1 MVPPTGFN
9 IKLYNIDYKHLNFI
23 QFHVMPPIIPPFYFV
38 TQKLRGSGFSFPKA
52 TSIVKIS
59 SIGFIV
65 ANNEIFH
72 RTQLVFY
79 AQ

>member
-9 IKLYNIDYKHLNFI
+9 IKTYDIDYKHLNFI
-23 QFHVMPPIIPPFYFV
+23 QFCIMPPIMPPFYFV
-38 TQKLRGSGFSFPKA
+38 THKLRNLDFSFSKTTCIA
-52 TSIVKIS
+52 KIS
-59 SIGFIV
+59 SIAFIV

-72 RTQLVFY
+72 RAQLIFY

>member
-1 MVPPTGFN
+1 MVRPTGFN
-9 IKLYNIDYKHLNFI
+9 IKTYDIDYKHLNFI
-23 QFHVMPPIIPPFYFV
+23 QFCIMPPIMPPFYFV
-38 TQKLRGSGFSFPKA
+38 TQKLKTSGFSFPKA

-72 RTQLVFY
+72 RTQLIFY